1 MYTGFILHAGILC
14 FDGFLLFHLAHL
26 LFSLVL
32 PFEARSFMKKYSKIA
47 HIVEV
52 TVVLV
57 PGLLPG
63 TIVLKYQID
72 RFPPDTCY
80 PNIEIMFHSF
90 ILPVIIYVTFEL
102 AMLFIVFSVLR
113 QVSEMLLEH
122 AIIFLSPK

>member
-14 FDGFLLFHLAHL
+14 FGGFLLFHLAHL

-47 HIVEV
+47 HVVEV
-52 TVVLV
+52 IVVLV
-57 PGLLPG
+57 LGLLPG
-63 TIVLKYQID
+63 TIVLSTSKYQID

-90 ILPVIIYVTFEL
+90 ILPVIIYATFEL

-113 QVSEMLLEH
+113 QVSEMLL
-122 AIIFLSPK
+122 